1 MALSAGT
8 RLGPYEILAP
18 LGAGG
23 MGEVYRARDSK
34 LKRDVAIKV
43 LPPSLAAD
51 PDALTRFEREAL
63 AVAALS
69 HPNILS
75 IYDFGTHDGASYAVM
90 ELLEGETL
98 RGKLDAGPIPQ
109 KQAMDYALQ
118 IAKGLSAAHEKGI
131 VHRDLKP
138 ENLFVNKDGHVKI
151 LDFGLAKHVEAI
163 AQGKETSAPTASG
176 HTQPG
181 TVMGTVAYMSPE
193 QVRGLSVDHR
203 SDIFSF
209 GAILYELISGK
220 RAFKRDTASDTIAA
234 ILKEE
239 PSELSESGRNVSPA
253 LDRVVSHCLEKS
265 AEHRFQS
272 ARDIVFAL
280 SEASASTAAS
290 GAQLVT
296 RPPGRKI
303 LVTGVV
309 VALLAVAVWYL
320 LRRGSEM
327 RAPAASTTVQGRKPT
342 RIVVLPFENLGAPQD
357 AYLAAG
363 MTEEISSRLANLQ
376 GLAVISRTTAVG
388 YDRKGKTI
396 KQIGADLGVDFVL
409 EGTVLSD
416 RSAAGGGRMR
426 IAPELIQ
433 VSDDTHVWANRY
445 DRALA
450 DIFAIQS
457 EVAENVVK
465 AMGVKLVPREK
476 TALKTAS
483 TNDIEAYEL
492 YLRGLEITRRGE
504 TRENLE
510 GGIRMYQA
518 AVDRDSSFPQALLQL
533 ARNHLYIRFIF
544 ADRSPEHLDK
554 AKEAVDRLAAIG
566 PDLAEAHI
574 ARGDYAYWGLGD
586 YPRALEEFKAALVL
600 QPSSTDT
607 LEVTGY
613 VLRRQGRLEEAAD
626 QLLKWL
632 ELDPRNPLALYQY
645 GLTCVHLRRYS
656 EADRSLG
663 LSTSLSPQFGVPW
676 ALRGWLQIQWRGDV
690 EKAYSVFSEARKV
703 AGLQDGTAQ
712 VGINSFR
719 VALIRK
725 DFRDALRQLDGEKRE
740 ALSNQFNFFPIDL
753 LRGEALSLSG
763 DRDLARRSFEAARRR
778 LEELA
783 SKNPDEERYQSSLG
797 IACAALGLRE
807 EALAAAKR
815 GTELMP
821 PSKDALKAMVRI
833 ELLALVQTML
843 GQYDDAIDRLDF
855 LLSRP
860 GLMSTQVLRLDPRW
874 DPLRSNPRFQALL
887 AKYARKP

>member
-1 MALSAGT
+1 MTISVGT
-8 RLGPYEILAP
+8 RLGPYEILSP

-23 MGEVYRARDSK
+23 MGEVYRAKDARVD
-34 LKRDVAIKV
+34 RMVALKV
-43 LPPSLAAD
+43 LPEKFFEDSERRG
-51 PDALTRFEREAL
+51 RFEREAKLL
-63 AVAALS
+63 ASLNHPGIAVLYSFEEIPVSSLS
-69 HPNILS
+69 PASQSTLHIL
-75 IYDFGTHDGASYAVM
+75 VM
-90 ELLEGETL
+90 ELLEGEAL
-98 RGKLDAGPIPQ
+98 RSALAGARVST
-109 KQAMDYALQ
+109 KKALEWARQ
-118 IAKGLSAAHEKGI
+118 MAQGLAAAHEKGI

-138 ENLFVNKDGHVKI
+138 ENLFVTEDGHLKI
-151 LDFGLAKHVEAI
+151 FDFGLAKRTE
-163 AQGKETSAPTASG
+163 QDQSDKTSALTEPKLTE
-176 HTQPG
+176 PG
-181 TVMGTVAYMSPE
+181 VVMGTVGYMSPE
-193 QVRGLSVDHR
+193 QVRGLPVDHR
-203 SDIFSF
+203 SDLFSF
-209 GAILYELISGK
+209 GAILYELLSGK

-296 RPPGRKI
+296 RPPGRRV
-303 LVTGVV
+303 LVSGVV

-426 IAPELIQ
+426 IAPQLIQ
-433 VSDDTHVWANRY
+433 VADDTHVWADRY
-445 DRALA
+445 DRVLS

-465 AMGVKLVPREK
+465 AMGVKLIPREK
-476 TALKTAS
+476 AALKTAS

-504 TRENLE
+504 TLENLA
-510 GGIRMYQA
+510 GGLKMYQA

-656 EADRSLG
+656 EADRS
-663 LSTSLSPQFGVPW
+663 
-676 ALRGWLQIQWRGDV
+676 
-690 EKAYSVFSEARKV
+690 
-703 AGLQDGTAQ
+703 
-712 VGINSFR
+712 
-719 VALIRK
+719 
-725 DFRDALRQLDGEKRE
+725 
-740 ALSNQFNFFPIDL
+740 
-753 LRGEALSLSG
+753 
-763 DRDLARRSFEAARRR
+763 
-778 LEELA
+778 
-783 SKNPDEERYQSSLG
+783 
-797 IACAALGLRE
+797 
-807 EALAAAKR
+807 
-815 GTELMP
+815 
-821 PSKDALKAMVRI
+821 
-833 ELLALVQTML
+833 
-843 GQYDDAIDRLDF
+843 
-855 LLSRP
+855 
-860 GLMSTQVLRLDPRW
+860 
-874 DPLRSNPRFQALL
+874 
-887 AKYARKP
+887 